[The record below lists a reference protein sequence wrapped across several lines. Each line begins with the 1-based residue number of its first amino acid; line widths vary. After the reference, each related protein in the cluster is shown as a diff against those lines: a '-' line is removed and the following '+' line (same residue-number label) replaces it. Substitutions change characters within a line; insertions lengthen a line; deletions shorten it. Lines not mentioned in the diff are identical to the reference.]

1 MFKSTPTPQTRLAT
15 HSQMIRMT
23 LKDCCHHLVVCCY
36 SKCTCFSSS
45 YDWEG
50 TRVLKWLVVG
60 VLMYTTCRVGVL
72 SSEISKHSK
81 ISPPPS
87 LRSHLT
93 SSPMGVLSGDYGSS
107 MWKIC
112 EMYANLNSVTRGI
125 LDISQRFQNGLR
137 EWENIFLGHAPR
149 PCSQTMV
156 HVHISIPSSPK
167 SDKSAICMCRLYV
180 LPCLGAPVN

>member
-1 MFKSTPTPQTRLAT
+1 MKT
-15 HSQMIRMT
+15 
-23 LKDCCHHLVVCCY
+23 DCCHHLVVCCY

-93 SSPMGVLSGDYGSS
+93 SSPMGVLSGDYGTSS
-107 MWKIC
+107 NPKSLLDHCWYFIQ
-112 EMYANLNSVTRGI
+112 SQVTTGP
-125 LDISQRFQNGLR
+125 LLV
-137 EWENIFLGHAPR
+137 LHP
-149 PCSQTMV
+149 
-156 HVHISIPSSPK
+156 IPSHYWT
-167 SDKSAICMCRLYV
+167 IHIFFRV
-180 LPCLGAPVN
+180 FVNRFKAFFEYYSKKLKGMLWRNSGIE